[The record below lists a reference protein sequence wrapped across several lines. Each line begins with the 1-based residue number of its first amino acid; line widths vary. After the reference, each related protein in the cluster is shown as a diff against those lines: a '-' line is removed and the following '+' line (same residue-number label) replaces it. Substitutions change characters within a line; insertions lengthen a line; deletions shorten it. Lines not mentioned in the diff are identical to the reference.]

1 MKKELLSLPDLY
13 KNYYILLGVVV
24 LESWSLIW
32 KKMWFGKMLNPTKLM
47 VELFWSMQGLKFKHC
62 FYHKQMDKH

>member
-32 KKMWFGKMLNPTKLM
+32 KKM
-47 VELFWSMQGLKFKHC
+47 
-62 FYHKQMDKH
+62 